1 MKIITKALSEFTI
14 TQAIMEEV
22 CTILTEIDPNY
33 AKEEKQ
39 FREGLTRFKDALDET
54 KQKMLEEVVAAEDK
68 RMATSMIYLVWKG
81 LQQNL
86 LCYRNPIEK
95 RFIELD
101 YEDIHREDKMN
112 RMPDSVA
119 AGVSGRRLSLILTEE
134 EREMNPITDYYAY
147 LETVAYKVAHYYGFK
162 LGDRILPLVE
172 PGYCPDVALT
182 FRYAL
187 EVGTYLRVDLSK
199 LN

>member
-1 MKIITKALSEFTI
+1 MKTITKVLSELTN

-22 CTILTEIDPNY
+22 RTILTEIDPNY
-33 AKEEKQ
+33 IREEKQ
-39 FREGLTRFKDALDET
+39 FREGLTRFKGALDEA
-54 KQKMLEEVVAAEDK
+54 KQKMLEEAVATEEK
-68 RMATSMIYLVWKG
+68 RMAANVIYLVWKG

-101 YEDIHREDKMN
+101 YEDIHREDEMN
-112 RMPDSVA
+112 GMPDSVA
-119 AGVSGRRLSLILTEE
+119 AGAAGRRLSLTLTEE
-134 EREMNPITDYYAY
+134 AREMNPTTDYYAY

-172 PGYCPDVALT
+172 PGYCPDTALT
-182 FRYAL
+182 FRYAF
-187 EVGTYLRVDLSK
+187 EVSTYLKVDLSK